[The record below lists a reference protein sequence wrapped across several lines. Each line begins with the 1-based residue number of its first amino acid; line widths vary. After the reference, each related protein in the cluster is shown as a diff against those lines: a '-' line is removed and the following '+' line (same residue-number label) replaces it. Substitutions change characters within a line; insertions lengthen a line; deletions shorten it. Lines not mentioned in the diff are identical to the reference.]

1 MKASTI
7 VFFLRIMPRGSGV
20 FGGSRDGPSHRS
32 DHHQAIDTGNLAQ
45 RKSVK
50 EILADSDIIVL
61 DSSPALPKSSKS
73 SAESL
78 YNRQAASNVTQIRAR
93 QVPHNMKDELIV
105 LESPE
110 KEESIKSSLESTDHG
125 KAAIDKSSASGGQS
139 GIGATSREGQTVTS
153 SCSLRRSPD
162 TSDSEDEEGL
172 LIDETRTT
180 SSSSSAKRFG

>member
-1 MKASTI
+1 
-7 VFFLRIMPRGSGV
+7 MPRGSGA
-20 FGGSRDGPSHRS
+20 FGGSRDVSSHRS

-50 EILADSDIIVL
+50 EIRTDSDIIVL
-61 DSSPALPKSSKS
+61 DNSPALPKSSKS
-73 SAESL
+73 STESPS
-78 YNRQAASNVTQIRAR
+78 NRPAASNVTQIRAR

-105 LESPE
+105 LDSPE
-110 KEESIKSSLESTDHG
+110 KEESVKSSLETKDHG
-125 KAAIDKSSASGGQS
+125 KAGIVQSIISGAQS
-139 GIGATSREGQTVTS
+139 ENATTSRESQTVTS